1 MTQACPSFR
10 ADLEFVPL
18 IQDFDRIVY
27 VRDPIGLFPADKA
40 LPVGLFKI
48 LILLDG
54 VRTVEEVR
62 DEISKHLHGSPLP
75 LDAVHRVI
83 GEFDEAYLLDT
94 PRYRDAK
101 KPVIE
106 AYAALPVREAALAGQ
121 AYPEDPGE
129 LAAMVQAILDFQ
141 AAPSRDETKPALAVI
156 APHIDL
162 GAGRTIYGRAFN
174 QLREARPK
182 TVVILGVGHK
192 LDKGLFCVTPK
203 DFTTPLGTVKND
215 TALSAALAEAA
226 GQAAS
231 DNDFAHKSE
240 HSIEFQLL
248 FLQHLLPRDSFKIVP
263 ILCGSPQL
271 ALAQYSRRA
280 FLDAAGPFLNTL
292 RAAIRPDGE
301 TLVLAGV
308 DFCHIGPKFGHMEE
322 AEKLERDALLHDAAL
337 LTAIVG
343 RDPEAFWQES
353 RKVEDRF
360 NVCGFSALAGLLEIL
375 PPCAG
380 SVLGHEISRDEVSA
394 SAVSFAAAVF
404 R

>member
-1 MTQACPSFR
+1 MTQACPAFR

-27 VRDPIGLFPADKA
+27 VRDPLGLFPADKA

-54 VRTVEEVR
+54 ARNVSEVR

-75 LDAVHRVI
+75 LEAVSRVI

-94 PRYRDAK
+94 PRYRQAK

-106 AYAALPVREAALAGQ
+106 AYAALGVREAALAGQ
-121 AYPEDPGE
+121 AYPENPGE
-129 LAAMVQAILDFQ
+129 LAALVQAILDFQ
-141 AAPSRDETKPALAVI
+141 AAPDPAETKTPLAVI

-162 GAGRTIYGRAFN
+162 GAGRTLYGRAYN
-174 QLREARPK
+174 QLRAARPK

-192 LDKGLFCVTPK
+192 LDRGLFCFTQK
-203 DFTTPLGTVKND
+203 DFATPYGTVKNNQ
-215 TALSAALAEAA
+215 ALSAALAEAA
-226 GQAAS
+226 GQAAAE
-231 DNDFAHKSE
+231 NDFAHKLE

-248 FLQHLLPRDSFKIVP
+248 FLQHLLPRDSFDIVP
-263 ILCGSPQL
+263 ILCGSPRLSL
-271 ALAQYSRRA
+271 AAYSRQA
-280 FLDAAGPFLNTL
+280 FLDAAGPFLKTL
-292 RAAIRPDGE
+292 RAAVRPDGE
-301 TLVLAGV
+301 TLLLAGV
-308 DFCHIGPKFGHMEE
+308 DLCHIGPKFGHMEE
-322 AEKLERDALLHDAAL
+322 AEKMQRDALLHDAAL
-337 LTAIVG
+337 LTALVG
-343 RDPEAFWQES
+343 QDPEAFWSES
-353 RKVEDRF
+353 RKVEDRY
-360 NVCGFSALAGLLEIL
+360 NVCGFSALAGLLEVL

>member
-1 MTQACPSFR
+1 MNPCPSFR
-10 ADLEFVPL
+10 ADLEFVPV

-27 VRDPIGLFPADKA
+27 VRDPLGLFPADKA

-54 VRTVEEVR
+54 ARNVEEVR
-62 DEISKHLHGSPLP
+62 DEISKHLHGAPLP

-94 PRYRDAK
+94 PRYRAARE
-101 KPVIE
+101 PVIA

-121 AYPEDPGE
+121 AYPADPGE
-129 LAAMVQAILDFQ
+129 LAALVQSILDFQ
-141 AAPSRDETKPALAVI
+141 AAPDSAETRTPLAVI

-162 GAGRTIYGRAFN
+162 GAGRTLYGRAFN
-174 QLREARPK
+174 QLRGARPK

-192 LDKGLFCVTPK
+192 LDRGLFCVTQK

-215 TALSAALAEAA
+215 TALSAALAASA
-226 GQAAS
+226 GQASAE
-231 DNDFAHKSE
+231 NDFAHKFE

-248 FLQHLLPRDSFKIVP
+248 FLQHLLPPGSFQIVP

-271 ALAQYSRRA
+271 SLAEYSRQA
-280 FLDAAGPFLNTL
+280 FLDAAGPFLDTL

-308 DFCHIGPKFGHMEE
+308 DLCHIGPKFGHMEE
-322 AEKLERDALLHDAAL
+322 AEKMQRDALLHDAAL

-343 RDPEAFWQES
+343 RDPEAFWSES
-353 RKVEDRF
+353 RKVKDRY

-380 SVLGHEISRDEVSA
+380 NVLGHEISRDEVSA